1 MASEP
6 RSTRRSSPSTE
17 SDLSDVTETSFHA
30 HIRKP
35 ASNAGGFFGYSPV
48 VIVLVGLM
56 LCVMLPPIIFLVMSS
71 LHTTNPD
78 GSFRDFTF
86 RFYTDLVA
94 NPRFGR
100 NLWNTSIYAVGAA
113 IVAISLGALQAWIVE
128 RTDTPL
134 RQYVFLISIISLGIP
149 SVLYTAAFVLLLGK
163 TGPVNQII
171 EALFGIQQAVNVY
184 SMWGMIIVE
193 GIDFA
198 PLAFLLLAAVF
209 RSMDASFEEA
219 ATMSGASGWQTFRR
233 VTFMLA
239 IPGVSALFILIFI
252 RAFESFETPALVG
265 RPAGIPLLTTDIY
278 RATQVDSPPNYGQ
291 AGAYSVAL
299 LLIVAVLL
307 AFYNRLSRHAGR
319 FQTITG
325 KGYRPRLMHLG
336 KWRYLASAVLVLLF
350 FIIVVAPIAIVIW
363 ASLLPFYQPFSM
375 RAFGMLT
382 LANFR
387 GLFSADLLRDALV
400 NTMILG
406 IGTATVVSIM
416 TALFAWLSVRRYKGA
431 WMLDQ
436 LATAPLIFPSIVLG
450 VALLQIFLA
459 APFAIYGAMSSL
471 IYASSMR
478 YLPYGMRYSYAG
490 MLQIHTDLE
499 EAASVSGAGK
509 LAIFRRIVAP
519 LLAPA
524 LITCWLYVFLSATK
538 AVSML
543 ILLAGPDTRVVAVTI
558 FDLWADGSLPKL
570 AAMGVTW
577 TLFMACI
584 SGVFYSVA
592 RRYGVAAR

>member
-1 MASEP
+1 MTAIQQSGSLAP
-6 RSTRRSSPSTE
+6 AAPGPFRR
-17 SDLSDVTETSFHA
+17 L
-30 HIRKP
+30 
-35 ASNAGGFFGYSPV
+35 FGYSPV
-48 VIVLVGLM
+48 VIILIGLM
-56 LCVMLPPIIFLVMSS
+56 LAAMLPPIVFLISSS

-86 RFYTDLVA
+86 RFYTELVD

-100 NLWNTSIYAVGAA
+100 NVVNTSIYAIGSAC
-113 IVAISLGALQAWIVE
+113 VAITLGALQAWIVE

-149 SVLYTAAFVLLLGK
+149 SVLYTAAFLLLLGK
-163 TGPVNQII
+163 TGPVNQLMD
-171 EALFGIQQAVNVY
+171 ALFGIQQFVNVY
-184 SMWGMIIVE
+184 SMWGMIIIE

-219 ATMSGASGWQTFRR
+219 ATMSGANGWQAFRR
-233 VTFMLA
+233 VTLMLA
-239 IPGVSALFILIFI
+239 IPGLSALFILIFI

-265 RPAGIPLLTTDIY
+265 RPAGISLLTTDIY

-307 AFYNRLSRHAGR
+307 ALYNRLSGHAAR

-325 KGYRPRLMHLG
+325 KGYRPRVLRLG

-350 FIIVVAPIAIVIW
+350 LVIIVFPLAIVIW
-363 ASLLPFYQPFSM
+363 ASFLPFYQPFSM
-375 RAFGMLT
+375 KALSFLT
-382 LANFR
+382 LENYR
-387 GLFSADLLRDALV
+387 GLFSADLLRDALT

-406 IGTATVVSIM
+406 ITTATLVSLL
-416 TALFAWLSVRRYKGA
+416 TALFAWLSVRRYRGA

-459 APFAIYGAMSSL
+459 APFAIYGTMLSL
-471 IYASSMR
+471 VYASALR

-499 EAASVSGAGK
+499 EAGAVAGASKA
-509 LAIFRRIVAP
+509 AIFRRIVAP

-538 AVSML
+538 AVSLL
-543 ILLAGPDTRVVAVTI
+543 ILLSGPDTRVVAVTI

-570 AAMGVTW
+570 AAMGITW
-577 TLFMACI
+577 TAFMAVVSSI
-584 SGVFYSVA
+584 FYVVA
-592 RRYGVAAR
+592 RRYGVSAR